1 MCADV
6 RALVARVWK
15 HSLGRPVRALVAL
28 CAHAAQ
34 AVLGAC
40 EAWYWRPGF
49 ASLILLDRGCEA
61 LGFASDMAKPVETL
75 KNMNVQTAKHASWVV
90 RVLSP
95 KIIPYTF
102 NSKGQQVAAEK
113 FVCLL
118 VSKDPKQFM
127 FGSVPF
133 SFANKKAARQAFER
147 FQDGACFR
155 VQQPEFDSKFKTEF
169 MSTSIKRALLLTKPT
184 ELQAIAIADAETLKD
199 IACYVDLGLS
209 LTQVMDRLKSIAWQ
223 AAQTLSGPAR
233 QVQLLNVTGKV
244 QSLLPL
250 KQVTVA
256 GRTRNV
262 ASVELV
268 DQEGCVVELSVWDE
282 AYNQVSPLSLGQG
295 ITIVGC
301 SAQRDGE
308 QVKLSLWEA
317 AHVLTGGPI
326 AQSLTRWDP
335 QGAER
340 KKLTAVF
347 SASGPLLPVESI
359 AVPTCAAALANAPK
373 LTSERVFQI
382 NRCIIDVPTR
392 EDQMFTQDGKRL
404 YSNCRL
410 RDWSGSVDVDLVSE
424 AMLQMYGLSSHEEVV
439 QALAD
444 QSLTVNLSRFNARG
458 VLRPTLLSGMKALIG
473 LVQESPLDAVVS
485 AKAMRDMLG
494 LATVTGDIVL
504 PAPATCVHDFGG
516 LALETSEKTYI
527 SAHRVLLLVKGT
539 TPSKLDSF
547 GEQSQP
553 LAAQS
558 FRISSIKTQCLLSDT
573 EVFVNLYG
581 YCAFNN
587 MLQYRL
593 DKDTAL
599 VLASA
604 VDIDPVTQEKTFT
617 VEHITKVQDVDN
629 LKKSLETEWRTVLE
643 HVVPKE
649 SEQYSSPQKVEY
661 WDRDAKR
668 LKRIISEA

>member
-1 MCADV
+1 MCAVV

-28 CAHAAQ
+28 C
-34 AVLGAC
+34 
-40 EAWYWRPGF
+40 
-49 ASLILLDRGCEA
+49 
-61 LGFASDMAKPVETL
+61 FASDMAINFAAKPVETL

-95 KIIPYTF
+95 KIIPF
-102 NSKGQQVAAEK
+102 SFPSKGVQVAAEK

-118 VSKDPKQFM
+118 VSKDPKHFM

-133 SFANKKAARQAFER
+133 NFGNKNAARQAFEK
-147 FQDGACFR
+147 FQDGTCFR
-155 VQQPEFDSKFKTEF
+155 VQTPEFDNKFKTEF

-184 ELQAIAIADAETLKD
+184 ELQAIGIADTETLKD

-223 AAQTLSGPAR
+223 PSQTLSGSTR
-233 QVQLLNVTGKV
+233 QLLNVTGKM
-244 QSLLPL
+244 QSLSPV
-250 KQVTVA
+250 KQVAVA

-262 ASVELV
+262 ASLELV
-268 DQEGCVVELSVWDE
+268 DKEGCVVELSVWDD
-282 AYNQVSPLSLGQG
+282 AYNLLSPVNLGQG
-295 ITIVGC
+295 ITIIGC
-301 SAQRDGE
+301 SAQREEE

-326 AQSLTRWDP
+326 AQSLTHWNS

-340 KKLTAVF
+340 KMLTAVF
-347 SASGPLLPVESI
+347 SGSGPLLPDESI
-359 AVPTCAAALANAPK
+359 AVPTCAAALANAPR

-392 EDQMFTQDGKRL
+392 EEQMFTQDGKRL

-410 RDWSGSVDVDLVSE
+410 RDWSGSVDVELVSE
-424 AMLQMYGLSSHEEVV
+424 AMLKMYGLSSQTEVL
-439 QALAD
+439 QALTD
-444 QSLTVNLSRFNARG
+444 QSLTVNLSRVNARG
-458 VLRPTLLSGMKALIG
+458 VLRPHLMSGMKAFIA
-473 LVQESPLDAVVS
+473 LVQESPLDAVVN

-504 PAPATCVHDFGG
+504 PAPATRVHDFGG

-527 SAHRVLLLVKGT
+527 SAYRVLLLLKGT
-539 TPSKLDSF
+539 TLSKLDSI

-553 LAAQS
+553 VSAQS
-558 FRISSIKTQCLLSDT
+558 FRVSSIKTQCLLSDT

-581 YCAFNN
+581 YCGFNN

-604 VDIDPVTQEKTFT
+604 VDIDPVTREQTFT

-643 HVVPKE
+643 HVVPE
-649 SEQYSSPQKVEY
+649 ENEQYSSPHKVEY
-661 WDRDAKR
+661 WDRQAKR